1 MIYARGVTDLLCNP
15 RYKAFR
21 IPAIIAHPEGRL
33 VLAFAEGRQF
43 GCECSTT
50 PTEICSKDL
59 VLRRSHDG
67 GATFE
72 AMQVA
77 VAAAAIPGG
86 DKRDGLWNP
95 SPAFDR
101 VSGKLLLLFNRS
113 PCTLVML
120 CRFAATMPV
129 SLTSKPSLLYRR
141 AAEHGA

>member
-1 MIYARGVTDLLCNP
+1 MVLFPPGASAPNSSYPGG
-15 RYKAFR
+15 YKAFR

-77 VAAAAIPGG
+77 VAATAIPGG
-86 DKRDGLWNP
+86 DKRVGLRLCVRQAAAPLQPLTVYASDALSICRDNVRL
-95 SPAFDR
+95 ANLETITT
-101 VSGKLLLLFNRS
+101 VSQGS
-113 PCTLVML
+113 
-120 CRFAATMPV
+120 
-129 SLTSKPSLLYRR
+129 
-141 AAEHGA
+141 